1 MHHQDDTSA
10 SHVVEPRLSEHPL
23 PERQTPLSP
32 QTVAATCSPDPLVAD
47 PVAAA
52 VAAALAGL
60 RAGKPPAVRWI
71 ARAEPRAAPRVSAPS
86 RRRRGRSRK
95 RRPRTPG
102 PYWRRLRE
110 LEARR
115 RYRRPTYSRARASRA
130 PRSRAPRTASA
141 VAPSASSGADPPPG
155 EDPSRGS
162 GCAKIISLAE
172 RRGPHC
178 PQHPYCDARGTIAE
192 LHRRG
197 LA

>member
-102 PYWRRLRE
+102 PYWTRTCISSRRGQH
-110 LEARR
+110 AD
-115 RYRRPTYSRARASRA
+115 SRVRW
-130 PRSRAPRTASA
+130 ASA
-141 VAPSASSGADPPPG
+141 RVVN
-155 EDPSRGS
+155 SRGS
-162 GCAKIISLAE
+162 PFGWRTRCGYGPGFDSRLWRP
-172 RRGPHC
+172 RRPRIVRC
-178 PQHPYCDARGTIAE
+178 PTGYVQRPGA
-192 LHRRG
+192 
-197 LA
+197 